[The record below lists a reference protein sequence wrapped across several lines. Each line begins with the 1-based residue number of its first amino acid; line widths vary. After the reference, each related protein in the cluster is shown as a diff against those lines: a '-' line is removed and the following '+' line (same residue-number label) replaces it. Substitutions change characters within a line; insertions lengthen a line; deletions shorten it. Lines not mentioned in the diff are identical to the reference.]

1 MNLPVT
7 PVIPPTVVQGQPI
20 TAEQMNAVIQA
31 IADLWTNQ
39 QALAAQVAAVGGLAL
54 R

>member
-1 MNLPVT
+1 
-7 PVIPPTVVQGQPI
+7 
-20 TAEQMNAVIQA
+20 MNAVIQA

-54 R
+54 RQLTRNCGYVGSRAKSQG